1 MQDPA
6 LPPLAARWPIP
17 MEPHAKSSNEHASQS
32 PSSLSERVSESAES
46 NHSLP
51 PRGSGGSTWSNASHP
66 TSPMRR
72 HLTRMTYLLSV
83 ATSSQRPLNGMMF
96 SIAAGLTSPLSAS
109 NSRVAP
115 PYPMLLRKTNGPLQR
130 VWVFPGT
137 RWHSSTRYPGTRSNC
152 RGWWCFW

>member
-1 MQDPA
+1 MQDLAPS
-6 LPPLAARWPIP
+6 PLAARWPIP
-17 MEPHAKSSNEHASQS
+17 MEPHAKSSNDQASQS
-32 PSSLSERVSESAES
+32 PPSLSERVSESAES
-46 NHSLP
+46 DHSLP

-66 TSPMRR
+66 PSPMRR
-72 HLTRMTYLLSV
+72 RLTCTTCSPGV
-83 ATSSQRPLNGMMF
+83 ATSSQRPLKGMTF

-137 RWHSSTRYPGTRSNC
+137 RWRSSTRYPGTRSNY
-152 RGWWCFW
+152 RGWWRFW